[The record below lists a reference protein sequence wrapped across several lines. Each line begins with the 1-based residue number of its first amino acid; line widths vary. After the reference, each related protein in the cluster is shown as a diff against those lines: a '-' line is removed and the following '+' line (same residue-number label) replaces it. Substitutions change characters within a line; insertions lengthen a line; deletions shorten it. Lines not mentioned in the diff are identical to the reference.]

1 MPATS
6 LLLCCRTL
14 TAQMH
19 TAAKV
24 ERRASLLYNV
34 TSAGR
39 GAPLTGARM
48 HITLEDA
55 DLGAVRLVVHLPAPP
70 NSARRAAALEALVD
84 EAVSLAAFY
93 SDYHEGREP
102 DLLISELEER
112 GGALGV
118 RLVLLLTHPQHR
130 CLRWLVSLAET

>member
-1 MPATS
+1 
-6 LLLCCRTL
+6 
-14 TAQMH
+14 
-19 TAAKV
+19 
-24 ERRASLLYNV
+24 
-34 TSAGR
+34 
-39 GAPLTGARM
+39 M

-55 DLGAVRLVVHLPAPP
+55 DLGVVRLVAHLPATP

-112 GGALGV
+112 AAPLGV
-118 RLVLLLTHPQHR
+118 RLVLLLTHPQRR